1 MPFEPIEVE
10 KRLQRIER
18 NAGVENAVSN
28 AVRSFEQNV
37 VSKTSK
43 LGTRLLGVVAGFQAL
58 TQQADDVVEAVQG
71 SRPEQLIAALAITQL
86 TKNVPG
92 LKNKLVLKVG
102 NNRTDLEALT
112 GTSVQDGFLQTR
124 ITSSDPEAIA
134 YQTKRATGA
143 SSGQIRNVLGE
154 MQNLEDKTFEL
165 FETSFNELINP
176 IVGAV
181 TNVLASF
188 NNFRANMLGQLSKTV
203 IGINDAI
210 NKGFGSIVE
219 NISEQLTG
227 NGRSIVGSLTIKDGI
242 RIELP
247 ESDMAFVLNL
257 TSAKTQTQINQAV
270 AFLEKYSDLPRGVI
284 RERLSGID
292 NRISSNVLTES
303 GELLTSTQI
312 DTGEKTWDYENT
324 PSSHN
329 FSYVSSIEE
338 LEVDLKSINREVTE
352 IIVHWTEH
360 FNNQD
365 VGSEEIQTLLSRN
378 GSSIPYHYLIR
389 RDGSIQRGRPV
400 SYQGGALNNN
410 HERYSIQIAFVGGI
424 NAPTGTSDYKR
435 FLSANS
441 FTPKQVTS
449 FQQFCAIAYSAWP
462 GAQIMG
468 HNDIDRSQI
477 DPGFDVINEMEHLF
491 GKKNVYENP
500 SEQQPYTRKQLIK
513 VKI

>member
-1 MPFEPIEVE
+1 MPFEPIEIE

-18 NAGVENAVSN
+18 NAGLENSVGN

-43 LGTRLLGVVAGFQAL
+43 LGTKLLGVVAGFQAL

-86 TKNVPG
+86 TKDVPG
-92 LKNKLVLKVG
+92 LKNKLVLEVG
-102 NNRTDLEALT
+102 GNRTDLEALT
-112 GTSVQDGFLQTR
+112 GTTVQNGFLQTR
-124 ITSSDPEAIA
+124 ITSSEPEAIA
-134 YQTKRATGA
+134 FQTKRATGA
-143 SSGQIRNVLGE
+143 SSGQLRTVLGE
-154 MQNLEDKTFEL
+154 MQNLEDKTFEF
-165 FETSFNELINP
+165 FETSFNELVNP

-181 TNVLASF
+181 TDVLASF
-188 NNFRANMLGQLSKTV
+188 NNFRSQVFGQISKSI

-210 NKGFGSIVE
+210 NSGFGSIVE

-227 NGRSIVGSLTIKDGI
+227 NGRTIVGSMTIQDGI
-242 RIELP
+242 RLELP

-257 TSAKTQTQINQAV
+257 ASSKSQTQINQAV
-270 AFLEKYSDLPRGVI
+270 AFLEKYSDFGPGEI
-284 RERLSGID
+284 KQRLSGID
-292 NRISSNVLTES
+292 NRISSNILTE
-303 GELLTSTQI
+303 GGDLLTANRI
-312 DTGEKTWDYENT
+312 DTGEKTWDGSNT
-324 PSSHN
+324 PRSHV
-329 FSYVSSIEE
+329 FSYVSSAEE
-338 LEVDLKSINREVTE
+338 LEVDLKSINREITE

-365 VGSEEIQTLLSRN
+365 LGSEEIQSVLSRS
-378 GSSIPYHYLIR
+378 GSAIPYHYLIR
-389 RDGSIQRGRPV
+389 KDGSIQRGRPT

-410 HERYSIQIAFVGGI
+410 HQRYSIQIAFVGGI

-462 GAQIMG
+462 GVQIMG
-468 HNDIDRSQI
+468 HNDIDRTQV

-500 SEQQPYTRKQLIK
+500 SEQQPYSRKQLIK